1 MTVAKRRPL
10 VLGAG
15 AALLLFLGLIYAY
28 SVLLAPLKGAFG
40 WDVASMTLVFA
51 LSIIS
56 FTVGGIVS
64 GELVRRGW
72 ERRGL
77 ALGAVLLAVGFL
89 GTSAVAGASSLVA
102 VCAAYGVA
110 ASVGI
115 GVVYNVVIPTVTSWF
130 PDRVGLAQGVCLMG
144 FGSGGFVLGPV
155 VTRLYALLDW
165 RAVLVGSGAALAAL
179 VLATAAVMRPPRGEE
194 LRVIRALP
202 VRSPLPLPA
211 GGPPAERGA
220 GAAAM
225 LRDRTFYLLYAF
237 LFLLGCIG
245 MGVTGIGRELP
256 LSLGASDLTAALVI
270 GCVNVGS
277 GLGRLGGG
285 AALDRLGRSRTM
297 RGVGALGLVGP
308 VAMALSLVAGSLAVQ
323 AVACLITGVGWGA
336 AVVSMPFVTRTRW
349 GQGSMARNMALVN
362 TYSVFASLAGSWG
375 TGLLSAAAGSYVPAL
390 LVMALMGAASVA
402 VARAL

>member
-1 MTVAKRRPL
+1 MIVARRRSL
-10 VLGAG
+10 ILGMG
-15 AALLLFLGLIYAY
+15 AALLLFMGLIYAY

-72 ERRGL
+72 ERGGL
-77 ALGAVLLAVGFL
+77 ALGAALLAAGFW
-89 GTSAVAGASSLVA
+89 GTSAVDGASGLLV
-102 VCAAYGVA
+102 VCATYGVT
-110 ASVGI
+110 ASAGI
-115 GVVYNVVIPTVTSWF
+115 GIVYNVVIPTVTSWF
-130 PDRVGLAQGVCLMG
+130 PDRVGLAQGICLMG
-144 FGSGGFVLGPV
+144 FGSGGFVLGPL
-155 VTRLYALLDW
+155 VTHLYALLDW
-165 RAVLVGSGAALAAL
+165 RVVIRGSGVALAAL
-179 VLATAAVMRPPRGEE
+179 ALAAAVVMRPPTDEGR
-194 LRVIRALP
+194 RAAP
-202 VRSPLPLPA
+202 
-211 GGPPAERGA
+211 GPPSPSGPRTPAKSAPAEQ

-237 LFLLGCIG
+237 LFLLGCVG

-256 LSLGASDLTAALVI
+256 LSLGASDLEAALVI

-297 RGVGALGLVGP
+297 RGVGALGLAGP
-308 VAMALSLVAGSLAVQ
+308 VAMIFSLATGSLALQ
-323 AVACLITGVGWGA
+323 AVACLLTGVSWGA

-349 GQGSMARNMALVN
+349 GQRGMAQNMALVN
-362 TYSVFASLAGSWG
+362 TYSVFASLVGSWG

>member
-1 MTVAKRRPL
+1 MTVARRRPL

-28 SVLLAPLKGAFG
+28 SVLLAPLKSAFG

-56 FTVGGIVS
+56 FTMGGIVS

-72 ERRGL
+72 ERGGL
-77 ALGAVLLAVGFL
+77 VLGAALLAVGFI
-89 GTSAVAGASSLVA
+89 GTSAVTGASSLLV
-102 VCAAYGVA
+102 VCATYGVA

-115 GVVYNVVIPTVTSWF
+115 GVVYNIVIPTVTSWF

-144 FGSGGFVLGPV
+144 FGSGGFVLGPI
-155 VTRLYALLDW
+155 VTHLYALLDW
-165 RAVLVGSGAALAAL
+165 HAVLVGVGAVLAAL
-179 VLATAAVMRPPRGEE
+179 VLATAVLMRPPRGEE
-194 LRVIRALP
+194 LRVVWGLLGGSPMPP
-202 VRSPLPLPA
+202 V
-211 GGPPAERGA
+211 GDPPAERGT
-220 GAAAM
+220 GASAM

-256 LSLGASDLTAALVI
+256 LSLGASDLAAALVI

-285 AALDRLGRSRTM
+285 LALDRLGRARTM

-308 VAMALSLVAGSLAVQ
+308 VAMVLSLVAGSLAIQ
-323 AVACLITGVGWGA
+323 AVACLMTGVGWGA
-336 AVVSMPFVTRTRW
+336 AVVSMPFVTRMRW

-362 TYSVFASLAGSWG
+362 TYSVFASLVGSWG
-375 TGLLSAAAGSYVPAL
+375 TGLLSAAMGSYVPAL